1 MVIQQRALLRALSD
15 CCPSRAGVAVS
26 GAQPACDAVPDS
38 SPAHRRAAAKPADR
52 RPARRRAELAPRA
65 GDWRKNAQPD
75 RRLLGGSRT
84 HRRPRCPANPRCT
97 GRRLN
102 QFACS
107 GNSRSHRTSNAVTL
121 GVYSCSSPNDEL
133 PQGARM
139 AALAPS
145 SQDRWLDL
153 NDVLRELVT
162 EGYLSQDDTE
172 TALTQRRSAV
182 NIQLHPLEFL
192 ASQQFDDLKRPG
204 KKLDL
209 ETLTAWLAKASGQ
222 PYMRIDPLKI
232 NVAAVTPL
240 MSYAFAQRHKIL
252 AVAVDRES
260 VTIASAQPYVR
271 SWEAD
276 LAHVLKLQI
285 KRVVANPTDIQR
297 MAMEF
302 FRLAKSVSGA
312 NASEQ
317 KMSNMGN
324 FEQLLKLG
332 ASDQEPDANDAHIVN
347 IVDWLFQYAF
357 QQRASDIHIEPR
369 REQGTVR
376 FRIDGVL
383 HNVYQFP
390 AQVIMAIVSRLKS
403 LGRMNV
409 AEKRKPQ
416 DGRVKTT
423 TPENREVELRLSTL
437 PTAFGEKMVMRIFDP
452 EVLLKDFDQLG
463 FSSDDLRRWQEMTR
477 QPNGII
483 LVTGPTGSGKTTTL
497 YTTLKKLATSE
508 VNLCTIEDP
517 IEMVEPAFNQ
527 MQVQHNI
534 DLSFA
539 AGVRAL
545 MRQDPDIIMIGE
557 IRDLETAEMAIQAAL
572 TGHLVLS
579 TLHTND
585 APSAISRMLE
595 LGVPHYLLKATI
607 LGVMAQRLVR
617 TLCPHCKAPIN
628 LNETDWQTLT
638 RPWQAPVPPGAHQA
652 VGCVECR
659 DTGYRGRAGVY
670 EIMVMSDNIKA
681 LISADLDLTAM
692 RRQAFKEGT
701 RSLRL
706 SGAQKV
712 SAGLT
717 TLEEVLRVTPQS
729 EQR

>member
-1 MVIQQRALLRALSD
+1 MS
-15 CCPSRAGVAVS
+15 
-26 GAQPACDAVPDS
+26 
-38 SPAHRRAAAKPADR
+38 AHA
-52 RPARRRAELAPRA
+52 
-65 GDWRKNAQPD
+65 
-75 RRLLGGSRT
+75 S
-84 HRRPRCPANPRCT
+84 
-97 GRRLN
+97 
-102 QFACS
+102 
-107 GNSRSHRTSNAVTL
+107 
-121 GVYSCSSPNDEL
+121 
-133 PQGARM
+133 
-139 AALAPS
+139 S

-153 NDVLRELVT
+153 NDLLRDLVAQ
-162 EGYLSQDDTE
+162 EFIDQNSAEQ
-172 TALTQRRSAV
+172 ALTQRRRAA
-182 NIQLHPLEFL
+182 NLQLHPLEFI
-192 ASQQFDDLKRPG
+192 AAQQLDDLKRPG
-204 KKLDL
+204 RKLDL
-209 ETLTAWLAKASGQ
+209 ETLTAWLAAQSGQ
-222 PYMRIDPLKI
+222 PYLRIDPLKI
-232 NVAAVTPL
+232 QVASVTPL

-252 AVAVDRES
+252 AVAVDRDS

-271 SWEAD
+271 AWEAD
-276 LAHVLKLQI
+276 LTHVLKLPI
-285 KRVVANPTDIQR
+285 RRVVANPTDIQR
-297 MAMEF
+297 LAVEF
-302 FRLAKSVSGA
+302 YRLAKSVSGA
-312 NASEQ
+312 AATDQ
-317 KMSNMGN
+317 KISGMGN

-390 AQVIMAIVSRLKS
+390 AQVTMAIVSRLKS

-423 TPENREVELRLSTL
+423 TPDGGEVELRLSTL

-452 EVLLKDFDQLG
+452 EVLLKNFDQLG
-463 FSSDDLRRWQEMTR
+463 FSNDDLRRWEGMTR

-497 YTTLKKLATSE
+497 YTTLKMLATSE

-534 DLSFA
+534 DLTFA
-539 AGVRAL
+539 SGIRAL

-617 TLCPHCKAPIN
+617 TLCPHCKAPVQ
-628 LNETDWQTLT
+628 LDEGDWQSLT
-638 RPWQAPVPPGAHQA
+638 RPWQAPVPAGAHRA

-670 EIMVMSDNIKA
+670 EIMLMSDGVQG

-692 RRQAFKEGT
+692 RRQAFKEGM